1 MILDEAMKHLLLG
14 RCVGRYT
21 VPGMKLKLVSKDEVP
36 GLRDEDLD
44 KLKGYNLTEE
54 EKRNIKGTAIVDLN
68 YVSEDGLRTITSDS
82 DGNSDILLD
91 YVRTWQIT
99 YSEMNA
105 EDYYVYSETEN
116 LTTEQVYVEVMN
128 GNKVYNDTLWPGGFY
143 LAKYRDEDGE
153 DGPALFYPDGE
164 LTGQIVVSD
173 MGIPWWQPMTDEEFE
188 NRYYIKKE

>member
-82 DGNSDILLD
+82 D
-91 YVRTWQIT
+91 
-99 YSEMNA
+99 
-105 EDYYVYSETEN
+105 
-116 LTTEQVYVEVMN
+116 
-128 GNKVYNDTLWPGGFY
+128 
-143 LAKYRDEDGE
+143 
-153 DGPALFYPDGE
+153 
-164 LTGQIVVSD
+164 
-173 MGIPWWQPMTDEEFE
+173 
-188 NRYYIKKE
+188 